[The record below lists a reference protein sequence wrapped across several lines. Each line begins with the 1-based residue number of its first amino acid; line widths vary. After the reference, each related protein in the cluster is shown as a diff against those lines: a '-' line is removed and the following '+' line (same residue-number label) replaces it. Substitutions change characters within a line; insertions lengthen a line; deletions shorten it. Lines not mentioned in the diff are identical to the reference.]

1 VTEFEIIRRY
11 FSDRG
16 VRRADV
22 VVGIGDDGAVLQL
35 PSDCDLVTVVD
46 TLVSGVHFPA
56 EARAADIGHK
66 ALAVN
71 LSDVAAMGGVP
82 AWATLALSMPQ
93 PDEAWLRAFAEGFF
107 ALAERF
113 DVQLVGGDTTCGPLT
128 ITVQVQGMIKKG
140 RAVRRSGAQP
150 GDLVYVTGTVGD
162 AGLALRA
169 WRQQHRLQDSHRDY
183 LYSRLHRPS
192 PRCVEGAALHGLA
205 TAMID
210 ISDGLA
216 ADLGHILDSSGVGAR
231 LDTAGIPLSE
241 SFIAATGAW
250 DGNFSRREWL
260 NLALTA
266 GDDYELCFTAPAAL
280 QDNVE
285 RIFSQFACGCRA
297 VGVIEKTPG
306 LRLQQADG
314 TLLQLTHGGYEHFA
328 PNAKGGGV

>member
-1 VTEFEIIRRY
+1 MTEFEIIRRY

-22 VVGIGDDGAVLQL
+22 AVGIGDDGAVLQL

-46 TLVSGVHFPA
+46 TLVSEVHFPA
-56 EARAADIGHK
+56 ETRAEDIGYK

-71 LSDVAAMGGVP
+71 LSDVAAMGGMP
-82 AWATLALSMPQ
+82 AWATLALSMPR
-93 PDEAWLRAFAEGFF
+93 PDEAWLRAFTAGFF
-107 ALAERF
+107 ELAEQF
-113 DVQLVGGDTTCGPLT
+113 DVELVGGDTTRGPLT

-169 WRQQHRLQDSHRDY
+169 WRQQHRLLDPHRDY
-183 LYSRLHRPS
+183 LSSRLHRPS
-192 PRCVEGAALHGLA
+192 PRCVEGAALPGLA

-216 ADLGHILDSSGVGAR
+216 ADLGHVLDSSGVGAR
-231 LDTAGIPLSE
+231 LDTARIPLSE

-250 DGNFSRREWL
+250 DGHFSQREWL

-280 QDNVE
+280 QDHIE
-285 RIFSQFACGCRA
+285 QIFSQFACGCRA
-297 VGVIEKTPG
+297 VGVIEKIPG

-314 TLLQLTHGGYEHFA
+314 TLLQLAHGGYEHFA
-328 PNAKGGGV
+328 PNLKSGTT